1 MITILREL
9 AFDAGSPS
17 ISNVISCP
25 LFFLSSTVVFSSC
38 LVYRPLKHMLLETNI
53 EADQHP

>member
-1 MITILREL
+1 MVTILREL

-25 LFFLSSTVVFSSC
+25 VFFSSSTIVFPSC

-53 EADQHP
+53 EANEHS